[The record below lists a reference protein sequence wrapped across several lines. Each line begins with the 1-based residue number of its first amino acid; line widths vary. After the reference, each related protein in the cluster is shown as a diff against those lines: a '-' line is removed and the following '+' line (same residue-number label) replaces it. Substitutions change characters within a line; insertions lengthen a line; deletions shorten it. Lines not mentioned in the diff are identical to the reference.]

1 MMFGFISDVYI
12 LICILFLLL
21 LGIVILYKVIR
32 KSWDNDFPS
41 LIATCFG
48 TATVVSFLFGA
59 IDKIFF
65 KGMFLDM
72 DVVRLAVAALV
83 GSVFLTYEGLK
94 RYLKYFGVE
103 LERKRKKDK
112 ESK

>member
-1 MMFGFISDVYI
+1 MFSFISDVYI
-12 LICILFLLL
+12 LICLLFVLFLV
-21 LGIVILYKVIR
+21 IVIIYKAI
-32 KSWDNDFPS
+32 KKTWGNDFWS
-41 LIATCFG
+41 LVVTCFG
-48 TATVVSFLFGA
+48 AATAVSFLFGA

-65 KGMFLDM
+65 HGRFLDM

-83 GSVFLTYEGLK
+83 GSVGLSYEGLK

-112 ESK
+112 GSK